1 MFKIE
6 YLIIFKSIFINRLM
20 FFFDNEFN
28 VRIEKVFLDGYERKV
43 IVYKGLLL
51 VCVFVVDIVNNKLY
65 WVDFNK
71 WIIEGCDYD
80 GFNRKVIRSIIVD
93 LVLSLFYY

>member
-6 YLIIFKSIFINRLM
+6 YLIIFKSIFINRLL

-28 VRIEKVFLDGYERKV
+28 VRIEKVFLDGNERKV

-71 WIIEGCDYD
+71 LIIEGCDYD